1 MDPAAL
7 TRALLDEAAGLGIDA
22 CGVCRAEPYAATE
35 RLIRERRD
43 AGLFADM
50 RFTMARPDRSCHPET
65 LLAGARSVVAA
76 ARSYARPEP
85 PKPDDRPRGRM
96 PRYTRRDEYA
106 ELRGQLGT
114 LGEALRRRTPGSRFA
129 VFVDANHHVDREA
142 AARAGIAVY
151 GKNTMAITRRH
162 GSWVVLGV
170 LVTDADLEPTH
181 APAEAPAW
189 DACGSC
195 RACIDACPTG
205 AILDGAV
212 IDARRCLSYLTQS
225 RLDELPFAEELEDR
239 VYGCDICQ
247 DVCPWNT
254 GADRRAA
261 GLEPDSVDDAF
272 PPLSDWLSSDPEEL
286 ARRYRRLYIPDRDGR
301 HLQRN
306 ARAALANVT
315 ARPRR

>member
-106 ELRGQLGT
+106 EDH
-114 LGEALRRRTPGSRFA
+114 TP
-129 VFVDANHHVDREA
+129 ANPLHHPSSLKLSVRSFSSV
-142 AARAGIAVY
+142 ISS
-151 GKNTMAITRRH
+151 MA
-162 GSWVVLGV
+162 
-170 LVTDADLEPTH
+170 
-181 APAEAPAW
+181 
-189 DACGSC
+189 
-195 RACIDACPTG
+195 
-205 AILDGAV
+205 
-212 IDARRCLSYLTQS
+212 
-225 RLDELPFAEELEDR
+225 
-239 VYGCDICQ
+239 
-247 DVCPWNT
+247 
-254 GADRRAA
+254 
-261 GLEPDSVDDAF
+261 
-272 PPLSDWLSSDPEEL
+272 
-286 ARRYRRLYIPDRDGR
+286 YRRPS
-301 HLQRN
+301 
-306 ARAALANVT
+306 
-315 ARPRR
+315 RPVPELLTPPYGM